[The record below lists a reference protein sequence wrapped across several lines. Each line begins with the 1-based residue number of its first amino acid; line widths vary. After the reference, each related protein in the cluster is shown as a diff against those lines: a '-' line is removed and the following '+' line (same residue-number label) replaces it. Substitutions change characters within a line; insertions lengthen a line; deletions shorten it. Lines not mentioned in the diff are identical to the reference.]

1 MASPVSGDV
10 LHVSAGGQG
19 ASDIQSAINAAM
31 DGDTVLV
38 AAGVYAGPLNF
49 GGKAVTVEGDGA
61 TLLGT
66 GGPVVVCDSGEG
78 PDTRLIGFTITGGS
92 APFGGGMFIERR
104 SSPTVIDCTF
114 EGNAADAGGGGMY
127 VGKKSS
133 PTVTDCTFAGNA
145 AATGGGLYIEKQSN
159 PTVIGCTFEGNAAE
173 AGGGG
178 MYVGKVSSPTVTDC
192 TFSGNAAGGGGG
204 MYIEKVSSPYVTG
217 CVFAGNT
224 AVGDGGGVASQR
236 ASAPQFM
243 NCVFAGNSAA
253 GVGGALFSARGSNPV
268 VTNCTFSG
276 NDAGETGGSLAC
288 FFESS
293 PIITNCVLWG
303 NTSGTGAVVHADGE
317 SAPWISYSCVEGG
330 WTGTGNVEA
339 DPRFVDALGSDGLA
353 GTGDEDLRLGADSP
367 CIDAGD
373 NTAVPPDVVTDLGG
387 NPRFVDAVNH
397 PDVGNPDGVN
407 PIVDMGAF
415 EGAVGAQAS
424 PEAWVL
430 WHHRVGGDYSLWM
443 MNGGSV
449 LAGSGPLEISPGPAW
464 QVAGLGDFD
473 GDGNAYDILWRH
485 ELIGNNSI
493 WFMDGR
499 SLRPDSGRIQHLDD
513 LDWAVAATG
522 DFDGDGKSD
531 IMWRHAVT
539 GRNSLWLMD
548 GRTLLP
554 GSGPLPTVTH
564 PAWTVVGAGD
574 FNGDGMCDVLWRHGI
589 IGRNTMWL
597 MDGTVKLPGSGA
609 LPEVNDPE
617 WRIVGTGDFDGDA
630 KCDILWRNGVTGRNT
645 MWLMDGKTRQRSSG
659 SIQEIPQ
666 REWKVMGTV
675 DFDGDGMSDIFWRN
689 TLNGKNS
696 LWLMDGRQLREGT
709 ASIQPLPD
717 PDWTVVGTAD

>member
-1 MASPVSGDV
+1 
-10 LHVSAGGQG
+10 
-19 ASDIQSAINAAM
+19 
-31 DGDTVLV
+31 
-38 AAGVYAGPLNF
+38 
-49 GGKAVTVEGDGA
+49 
-61 TLLGT
+61 
-66 GGPVVVCDSGEG
+66 
-78 PDTRLIGFTITGGS
+78 
-92 APFGGGMFIERR
+92 
-104 SSPTVIDCTF
+104 
-114 EGNAADAGGGGMY
+114 
-127 VGKKSS
+127 
-133 PTVTDCTFAGNA
+133 
-145 AATGGGLYIEKQSN
+145 
-159 PTVIGCTFEGNAAE
+159 
-173 AGGGG
+173 
-178 MYVGKVSSPTVTDC
+178 
-192 TFSGNAAGGGGG
+192 
-204 MYIEKVSSPYVTG
+204 
-217 CVFAGNT
+217 
-224 AVGDGGGVASQR
+224 
-236 ASAPQFM
+236 
-243 NCVFAGNSAA
+243 
-253 GVGGALFSARGSNPV
+253 
-268 VTNCTFSG
+268 
-276 NDAGETGGSLAC
+276 
-288 FFESS
+288 
-293 PIITNCVLWG
+293 
-303 NTSGTGAVVHADGE
+303 
-317 SAPWISYSCVEGG
+317 
-330 WTGTGNVEA
+330 
-339 DPRFVDALGSDGLA
+339 
-353 GTGDEDLRLGADSP
+353 
-367 CIDAGD
+367 
-373 NTAVPPDVVTDLGG
+373 
-387 NPRFVDAVNH
+387 
-397 PDVGNPDGVN
+397 
-407 PIVDMGAF
+407 
-415 EGAVGAQAS
+415 
-424 PEAWVL
+424 
-430 WHHRVGGDYSLWM
+430 
-443 MNGGSV
+443 
-449 LAGSGPLEISPGPAW
+449 SGPLEISPGPAW

-597 MDGTVKLPGSGA
+597 MDGTSKLPGSGA

-617 WRIVGTGDFDGDA
+617 WRIVGTGDFDGDG